1 MTMVSSCRPL
11 LAGVPQGSILGALV
25 FLIYTNDLPNELEY
39 NAKLFA
45 DDTSLFTI
53 VKDKNK
59 SANMLNNDLRQISKW
74 AYNWKMLFNP
84 DPNKPAQRKR
94 NWKVIQA

>member
-1 MTMVSSCRPL
+1 MIYPTNCKSS
-11 LAGVPQGSILGALV
+11 
-25 FLIYTNDLPNELEY
+25 
-39 NAKLFA
+39 AKLFA

-59 SANMLNNDLRQISKW
+59 SANMLNNDLRRISKW

-84 DPNKPAQRKR
+84 DPSKPAQEEVFSRKVQSR
-94 NWKVIQA
+94 PTAKTAKSSSDKSYQYPG